1 MLYIQVHANFAVSEH
16 LQQLIEEKVRKLSTF
31 HDRILSAEVFL
42 KLEERR
48 HNQAMEQTVEL
59 NLQVPGQILHTEDHS
74 ETFEKSLQAAVDK
87 MRKQLVKHKEAMRPH
102 I

>member
-16 LQQLIEEKVRKLSTF
+16 LQTLIEEKVRKLVTF

-42 KLEERR
+42 KTEERR
-48 HNQAMEQTVEL
+48 HNHAMEQTVEL

-74 ETFEKSLQAAVDK
+74 ETFEKSLQAAIDK
-87 MRKQLVKHKEAMRPH
+87 MRRQLNKHKKAMRPH
-102 I
+102 L